1 MLPLL
6 KIMADNKKTY
16 KPRNITYNNMQTN
29 VRSVKCPITFTVL
42 IIITYGCVMT
52 IGSSIK
58 LLYTP
63 WSNNMNSIEIG
74 S

>member
-1 MLPLL
+1 
-6 KIMADNKKTY
+6 
-16 KPRNITYNNMQTN
+16 MQTN
-29 VRSVKCPITFTVL
+29 VRSVKCPLTFTVL
-42 IIITYGCVMT
+42 IVITYGCVMT

>member
-1 MLPLL
+1 
-6 KIMADNKKTY
+6 
-16 KPRNITYNNMQTN
+16 MQTN
-29 VRSVKCPITFTVL
+29 VRSVKCPLTFTVL
-42 IIITYGCVMT
+42 IVITYGHVMT

-63 WSNNMNSIEIG
+63 WGNKMNSTEIG